1 MSPACTF
8 ILAYTNILNA
18 RLVFQLNKNIISDKL
33 ISQGKQ
39 KWYLES
45 SFSLSK
51 RQLFSLKTLTNDTMS
66 KTSNTVRPHSTLSLC
81 PRKT

>member
-66 KTSNTVRPHSTLSLC
+66 KTSNTLKKKLLVPYVFGML
-81 PRKT
+81 

>member
-1 MSPACTF
+1 MSPAYTF

-51 RQLFSLKTLTNDTMS
+51 RQLFSHKTLTNDTMS
-66 KTSNTVRPHSTLSLC
+66 KTS
-81 PRKT
+81 